1 MPENGGK
8 ISTVTLAA
16 DRATMA
22 VAEESLGK
30 PTISVF
36 ELSTFRKRKTI
47 VADSGVNK
55 VFKIAF
61 IFRNS
66 FHLHSRPM
74 EDI

>member
-1 MPENGGK
+1 M
-8 ISTVTLAA
+8 SVAS

-22 VAEESLGK
+22 LAEASSVK

-55 VFKIAF
+55 V
-61 IFRNS
+61 
-66 FHLHSRPM
+66 
-74 EDI
+74 